1 VQSAQAQL
9 AGAAARIE
17 HLKAQIEQ
25 TQATLKADEARLGYT
40 RIYAPMAGTVVTVEA
55 REGQTLNA
63 TYQTPNILR
72 IADLTAMTVWTDVSE
87 ADVRRV
93 KPGMPVYF
101 TTLGSAGQDKP
112 RRWSSEVR
120 QVLPAPSASVAP
132 AGNAANAPAAATK
145 AVAYTVLFDV
155 DNLDAELMPQ
165 MTAQVVFVA
174 ERAPQALT
182 VPLVALQPDAKG
194 DGQVVR
200 VLNARGQPESR
211 AVQPVCAAATRWPCC
226 RGWKRASR
234 WSRVKPPVRAG
245 CGGCNGEHGI
255 GAFLGIHRPFRALIA
270 LRGICKHYG
279 GSGGQPE
286 VTVLRGIDLDI
297 HAGEFV
303 AVVGSS
309 GSGKSTLMNILGCL
323 DRPSQGSYHFQGQDV
338 GQLDADALAWLRREA
353 FGFVFQGY
361 HLIASETAQENVEMP
376 AIYAGVSKEA
386 RMQRAQSLLNR
397 LGLSTRLH
405 NRPHQLSG
413 GQQQRV
419 SIARALMNGGS
430 VILADEPTGALDS
443 QSGAEVMALL
453 NELADAGHTILLITH
468 DRSVAAQARRVIE
481 ITMAAS

>member
-1 VQSAQAQL
+1 MALAAASGIVGVLWWASRPYTAYQTEAVARGDVEATVTAIGTLQPRRYVDVGAQVSGQITRLLVAPGTTVEKGALLVEIDPSVQRATVDAGRASLAGLRAQLAEQLAQHRLAQQQWERQQQMAREGATREEDVQSAQAQL

-132 AGNAANAPAAATK
+132 VGNAANAPAAATK

-182 VPLVALQPDAKG
+182 VPLVALQPDAKS

-211 AVQPVCAAATRWPCC
+211 SVQTGVR
-226 RGWKRASR
+226 SR
-234 WSRVKPPVRAG
+234 
-245 CGGCNGEHGI
+245 H
-255 GAFLGIHRPFRALIA
+255 
-270 LRGICKHYG
+270 
-279 GSGGQPE
+279 Q
-286 VTVLRGIDLDI
+286 
-297 HAGEFV
+297 V
-303 AVVGSS
+303 AV
-309 GSGKSTLMNILGCL
+309 L
-323 DRPSQGSYHFQGQDV
+323 QGLEEGEKVVTGETTSAG
-338 GQLDADALAWLRREA
+338 GLRWL
-353 FGFVFQGY
+353 QW
-361 HLIASETAQENVEMP
+361 
-376 AIYAGVSKEA
+376 
-386 RMQRAQSLLNR
+386 
-397 LGLSTRLH
+397 
-405 NRPHQLSG
+405 
-413 GQQQRV
+413 
-419 SIARALMNGGS
+419 
-430 VILADEPTGALDS
+430 
-443 QSGAEVMALL
+443 
-453 NELADAGHTILLITH
+453 
-468 DRSVAAQARRVIE
+468 
-481 ITMAAS
+481 